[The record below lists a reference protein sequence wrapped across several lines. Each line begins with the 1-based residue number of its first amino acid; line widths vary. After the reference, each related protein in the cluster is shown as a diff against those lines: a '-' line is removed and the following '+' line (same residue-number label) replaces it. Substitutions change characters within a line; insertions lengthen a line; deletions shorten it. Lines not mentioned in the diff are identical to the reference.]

1 MKHLK
6 NISMFVLGAAA
17 GAGAY
22 MGLESLNQ
30 NKYQVKKKI
39 NDTIDQV
46 SSTMK

>member
-1 MKHLK
+1 MKM
-6 NISMFVLGAAA
+6 ISHKLMFIVGAAA

-22 MGLESLNQ
+22 MGLEALNK

-46 SSTMK
+46 TSSME